1 MNAFPGAAANVEY
14 LAGLRSAWTRA
25 FVVGELIG
33 FVPPA
38 LTAAIGTTE
47 ARVLGRYAPDVPTA
61 RWVRATV
68 LAAGLAW
75 FAGMGG
81 SALMGAE
88 VAPPVLLATVLAP
101 VWAMALTAMGYLQW
115 RVLRV
120 TVPASGRWVPVTT
133 GAWLIG
139 IMIPVVALSTV
150 PNDWPVPV
158 HVAVAVAA
166 AVAMGFTVGALT
178 GRTLHSL
185 LAQRG
190 LPLPLPR

>member
-1 MNAFPGAAANVEY
+1 MNAVTAADADVEY

-33 FVPPA
+33 FV
-38 LTAAIGTTE
+38 
-47 ARVLGRYAPDVPTA
+47 
-61 RWVRATV
+61 
-68 LAAGLAW
+68 
-75 FAGMGG
+75 
-81 SALMGAE
+81 
-88 VAPPVLLATVLAP
+88 PPVLLATVLAP

-120 TVPASGRWVPVTT
+120 TIPASGRWVPVTT

-150 PNDWPVPV
+150 PNDRPV
-158 HVAVAVAA
+158 HLAVAA
-166 AVAMGFTVGALT
+166 AVAMGLTVGAST

-185 LAQRG
+185 LAQRR
-190 LPLPLPR
+190 LPLAR